1 MARCIRSAG
10 LRDISLPYGIP
21 QRGGIVHY
29 DWLSVFFI
37 GILYAGCLGFA
48 LLTSTGIIGE
58 VRHWVGQVESTVD
71 IPRLQEPVGP
81 GVKRIVVQTSGQQ
94 VKLEKSEEPVV
105 HLFGTYRTR
114 TVAGDTEKVPA
125 KESLYTIHT
134 IGDTMYLQIK
144 EPPIDRG
151 IRSYRTYAN
160 VTIVLPAGV
169 KTELLGADNQPV
181 A

>member
-48 LLTSTGIIGE
+48 PLTSTGIIGE

-71 IPRLQEPVGP
+71 IPQLQEPVGP

-114 TVAGDTEKVPA
+114 TARRRYRKGTGERKPIYDPYDWGHDVFTNQRAAYRQRYSLVPDLCQRDDRTAGRSEDGVAG
-125 KESLYTIHT
+125 S
-134 IGDTMYLQIK
+134 
-144 EPPIDRG
+144 R
-151 IRSYRTYAN
+151 
-160 VTIVLPAGV
+160 
-169 KTELLGADNQPV
+169 
-181 A
+181 